1 LSNKVV
7 VTVLG
12 KDRTG
17 IVAGVSNALADL
29 GINIED
35 LTSAKM
41 KDMFVMLML
50 ADITDAKKGIREIQK
65 EMEQCGN
72 RIGVQ
77 VIVQHEDIF
86 NYMHRV

>member
-1 LSNKVV
+1 MTNRVV

-17 IVAGVSNALADL
+17 IVAGVSAALAEL
-29 GINIED
+29 GMNIED

-41 KDMFVMLML
+41 RDMFVMLLL
-50 ADITDAKKGIREIQK
+50 ADITNATKGIKDIQD
-65 EMEQCGN
+65 ELEQCGK

>member
-1 LSNKVV
+1 MTDRVV

-17 IVAGVSNALADL
+17 IVAGISAALAEL

-41 KDMFVMLML
+41 RDMFVMLML
-50 ADITDAKKGIREIQK
+50 ADIANANKGIKEIQA
-65 EMEQCGN
+65 ELERCGKK
-72 RIGVQ
+72 IGVQ